1 MITVGLRS
9 PARRVISVVLATAL
23 LGGLV
28 SACSSGAPLAT
39 GNGGRADKVADT
51 VPPNRSL
58 TSFGAQFLTTCLFSH
73 TLDDDPILHHGLP
86 GESHRHEFF
95 GSISTDASS
104 TFDSLVHSETTCSDD
119 GDRSAYWVPALFVD
133 GERVQPTRADAYYR
147 VAPGIV
153 PSAVEVYPNG
163 FQSIGGNQHATT
175 PPDLQV
181 AAWACGLSPNL
192 SHTPPKDCT
201 KDRPVQLR
209 VTFPSCWDGHTV
221 DSTMAVS
228 HVSYPSPTSGC
239 DSAHPVPL
247 SQLTLVVH
255 YPLWSSWDTASLASG
270 NFDTAHAD
278 FFSGWQPQRINDQVT
293 GCINHAVTCGI
304 VGGTFHTGEGNG
316 DNDQYNMPPTGPGST
331 TLPLYDGG
339 VTTTSMDMSSSHHT
353 TP

>member
-1 MITVGLRS
+1 MNPVGTRS
-9 PARRVISVVLATAL
+9 PVGRALAALLAVGVLAGAI
-23 LGGLV
+23 
-28 SACSSGAPLAT
+28 SACASGAPIAKSY
-39 GNGGRADKVADT
+39 GGRADRVVET

-73 TLDDDPILHHGLP
+73 NLDDDPILHKGRP

-95 GSISTDASS
+95 GNISTDASS
-104 TFDSLVHSETTCSDD
+104 TFASLVRSESTCSDD

-133 GERVQPTRADAYYR
+133 GKRVQPTRADAYYR

-153 PSAVEVYPNG
+153 PSSVKVYPDG

-192 SHTPPKDCT
+192 SHTPPKDCS

-221 DSTMAVS
+221 TSTIDVS
-228 HVSYPSPTSGC
+228 HVSYPSAKTGC

-247 SQLTLVVH
+247 AELTLVVH
-255 YPLWSSWDTASLASG
+255 YPLWGSWTTANLASG

-278 FFSGWQPQRINDQVT
+278 FFEAWQPQRIEDQVT

-304 VGGTFHTGEGNG
+304 VGGTFHTGQGNG
-316 DNDQYNMPPTGPGST
+316 DSDQYNMPPTGPSPT
-331 TLPLYDGG
+331 TLPDYDGG
-339 VTTTSMDMSSSHHT
+339 ITTTSMDMTSMGRHQ
-353 TP
+353 P